1 MEDSYN
7 GYRIGDSIELDED
20 LNLAPFSQSSSINK
34 INYDRST
41 ENDFEIDDYE
51 EEDNERGNT
60 TEHYNENIHLNGK
73 NSSREANNNDQD
85 DEDDDEFKEND
96 YIPFIR
102 SSGILGTEYRV
113 IHWQGHQII
122 EETDDV
128 TKSWKLRFQLLNAFL
143 AFTVLGLADQTLG
156 SVMHYI
162 MEEYKV
168 DRAQFSALF
177 LVQAFGYIGSSFT
190 MNFMNSRLGVYGTF
204 NISLVAGIAYCILF
218 FLKPPFALL
227 VFNALFC
234 GVSAGLQDSS
244 LNLFVGNLKYSNQ
257 ILGLMHACYGL
268 GCFISPLLATY
279 LIHKGLKWNQYFL
292 LICCVLI
299 VALGM
304 SVILFK
310 NETQYKFKYSEVKN
324 STDVDA
330 DSGLAG
336 DAFSADEEELTTFKC
351 ISNKYI
357 QFFAF
362 VLFVYIGSEFAL
374 GSWIY
379 NYYITIKNR
388 TDTVASY
395 VTSTYWLFMTGGRV
409 VLAFI
414 TGKYFEDREY
424 KAIVLYCGG
433 VSIGCLGFTIFHEFF
448 ILQIM
453 SVSFVGFC
461 VGPIF
466 ATTIIIAIKTL
477 PKKYSNMG
485 VGIIAGIGGS
495 GAAVVSSLIGWISEN
510 IGGGKGQGLIYYPF
524 TIFVSFS
531 LATISWA
538 LFYFFNNK
546 RLSMQYN
553 KKYQALSIDS

>member
-1 MEDSYN
+1 MDGGYN

-20 LNLAPFSQSSSINK
+20 LNQSHFSQSASTNK
-34 INYDRST
+34 KNYDKFE
-41 ENDFEIDDYE
+41 ENDFEIDDIE
-51 EEDNERGNT
+51 GDDSM
-60 TEHYNENIHLNGK
+60 EHYNENIHLNVN
-73 NSSREANNNDQD
+73 NSNREINYENQD
-85 DEDDDEFKEND
+85 DNDDDEEDKFKRNND
-96 YIPFIR
+96 IPFIK

-113 IHWQGHQII
+113 IHWQGNQII
-122 EETDDV
+122 EETNDV
-128 TKSWKLRFQLLNAFL
+128 TKSWKLRFQLLNAFIS
-143 AFTVLGLADQTLG
+143 FSVLGLTDQTLG

-168 DRAQFSALF
+168 DRAQVSALF

-190 MNFMNSRLGVYGTF
+190 MNFLSSRMGIYGTYTT
-204 NISLVAGIAYCILF
+204 SLVAGIIFCVLF
-218 FLKPPFALL
+218 FLKPPFVLLVINALL
-227 VFNALFC
+227 S
-234 GVSAGLQDSS
+234 GVCAGLQDSS

-268 GCFISPLLATY
+268 GCFISPVLATY
-279 LIHKGLKWNQYFL
+279 LIHKGLKWNQYYL

-299 VALGM
+299 VSLGM
-304 SVILFK
+304 SVVLFK
-310 NETQYKFKYSEVKN
+310 TETNHKFKYSEAKN
-324 STDVDA
+324 STHDETDG
-330 DSGLAG
+330 GLISNDG
-336 DAFSADEEELTTFKC
+336 SANEELTTFKC

-379 NYYITIKNR
+379 NYYITIKNKS
-388 TDTVASY
+388 DTVASY
-395 VTSTYWLFMTGGRV
+395 ITSTYWLFMTAGRV
-409 VLAFI
+409 VLAFV
-414 TGKYFEDREY
+414 TGRFFEDREY
-424 KAIVLYCGG
+424 KAIVLYCIG

-448 ILQIM
+448 ILQII

-495 GAAVVSSLIGWISEN
+495 GAAVIPSMIGWISEN
-510 IGGGKGQGLIYYPF
+510 TGGGKGHGLIYYPF
-524 TIFVSFS
+524 AIFVSFS
-531 LATISWA
+531 FATISWT
-538 LFYFFNNK
+538 LFYVFNNK
-546 RLSMQYN
+546 RLSMQYH
-553 KKYQALSIDS
+553 KKYQSLSTEI